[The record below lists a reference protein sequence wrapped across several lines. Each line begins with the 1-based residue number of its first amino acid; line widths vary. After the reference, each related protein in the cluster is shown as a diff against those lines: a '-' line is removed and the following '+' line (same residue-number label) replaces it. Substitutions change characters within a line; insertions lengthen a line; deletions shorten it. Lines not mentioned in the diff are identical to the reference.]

1 MQLIILAAGKG
12 SRLPNKF
19 RNGPKCMVKINGK
32 SLLDNNIKFYEKF
45 TSKTIVTGYKNKK
58 LNQFIKKNNF
68 KKIINKKFKTTN
80 MVYSL
85 FQAKRIVSSDVV
97 ICYGDIIF
105 DKNIFSNI
113 KKDKNIIPL
122 YREWL
127 KLWKK
132 RMNINK
138 IKKDA
143 ENVKV
148 KNKQLVEI
156 GTKITNFPKYQ
167 FMGIYKISKI
177 NFFKLKKFFKKNCS
191 DNIDMTTFINLA
203 IKKNIVSLKVSFTK
217 KYWFEIDN
225 ETDIK
230 ITRKYLK
237 RW

>member
-19 RNGPKCMVKINGK
+19 RNAPKCMVKISGK

-85 FQAKRIVSSDVV
+85 FQAKRIVTSDVV
-97 ICYGDIIF
+97 VCYGDIIF

-113 KKDKNIIPL
+113 KKDANIIPL
-122 YREWL
+122 YSEWL

-132 RMNINK
+132 RMNINR

-148 KNKQLVEI
+148 KNKQLIEI
-156 GTKITNFPKYQ
+156 GTKINNFPKHQ

-177 NFFKLKKFFKKNCS
+177 NFFKLEKFFKNNCS

-203 IKKNIVSLKVSFTK
+203 IKKNIINLKVSFTK

-225 ETDIK
+225 GVDIK